1 MFVHFVDDQ
10 MVTVLW
16 GEDYQ
21 WDSPIL
27 GRRYNCVMKCWKK
40 KNTSSIIILVKN
52 SVSWGCIKVGVWGQ
66 IFPVSTVNCSTFL
79 HYFLEL
85 LNWKIEIVNVV
96 VVMLDFGENFVD
108 HWNDWLRW
116 QLNNDKRIIET
127 KVWILFFRNKT

>member
-1 MFVHFVDDQ
+1 MFVLFVDDQ

-21 WDSPIL
+21 WDSSPIL

-66 IFPVSTVNCSTFL
+66 ICKSRL
-79 HYFLEL
+79 YGKL
-85 LNWKIEIVNVV
+85 
-96 VVMLDFGENFVD
+96 
-108 HWNDWLRW
+108 
-116 QLNNDKRIIET
+116 
-127 KVWILFFRNKT
+127 